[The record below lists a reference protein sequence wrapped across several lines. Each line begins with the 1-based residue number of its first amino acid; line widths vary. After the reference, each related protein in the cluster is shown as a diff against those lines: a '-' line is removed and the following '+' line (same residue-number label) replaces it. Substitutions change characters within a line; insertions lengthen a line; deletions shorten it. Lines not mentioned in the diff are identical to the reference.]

1 MLHWLVNELILMHYD
16 SCRLVSHFGIL
27 CRLTADLVSLLGLL
41 GLTGRCVYRQH
52 GSETDGSFWH
62 TRNSVTGRSRIAN
75 HLALFGL
82 RHTSLRI
89 PLWQRIRA
97 IP

>member
-62 TRNSVTGRSRIAN
+62 TRSQQCDWSI
-75 HLALFGL
+75 
-82 RHTSLRI
+82 
-89 PLWQRIRA
+89 QDC
-97 IP
+97 